1 MGIFASKTWHF
12 KHILR
17 YSEVRYHLD
26 MRRERC
32 MNLKLHI
39 KSRGLGVQ
47 AIEGGSGGSTVIPAW
62 SDDWAMPRSRY
73 LYLS

>member
-47 AIEGGSGGSTVIPAW
+47 AIEGGSDGSSTGLGKVGGVTIGEC
-62 SDDWAMPRSRY
+62 
-73 LYLS
+73 LS